1 MKKLIFILLLL
12 LISCGGSYQ
21 KQEAVSD
28 DSLFVMMNTMD
39 SMNNV
44 TSYQDQILKSIAMD
58 SPIIQPET
66 LLIQKD
72 TIKPSSRKMVQTKL
86 DTTSNLPM
94 IRKNREVIDYQQKQL
109 DSLLQKKK

>member
-1 MKKLIFILLLL
+1 
-12 LISCGGSYQ
+12 
-21 KQEAVSD
+21 
-28 DSLFVMMNTMD
+28 MNTMG
-39 SMNNV
+39 SMKSV
-44 TSYQDQILKSIAMD
+44 TSSYQDEILKTIALD
-58 SPIIQPET
+58 SPVVEPET
-66 LLIQKD
+66 LLVQKD